1 MAHRVTAVLVDDLDG
16 HSTADETVYFAL
28 DGVAYEIDLSA
39 EHADELR
46 ECLRPWRERGRV
58 VPRNNRRQRRS
69 RDTKQPS
76 SPRSMT
82 RVDRAHA
89 QAIRNWAIAN
99 GLRISARGK
108 IPDAVHRAFE
118 EAQASGSYEDAKVSA

>member
-16 HSTADETVYFAL
+16 YSTAVETVYFAL

-46 ECLRPWRERGRV
+46 ECLRPWQERGRV
-58 VPRNNRRQRRS
+58 VPRNRRQRRS
-69 RDTKQPS
+69 RDIRAPS

-89 QAIRNWAIAN
+89 QAIRTWAVAN

-118 EAQASGSYEDAKVSA
+118 EAHASA

>member
-1 MAHRVTAVLVDDLDG
+1 
-16 HSTADETVYFAL
+16 
-28 DGVAYEIDLSA
+28 
-39 EHADELR
+39 
-46 ECLRPWRERGRV
+46 
-58 VPRNNRRQRRS
+58 
-69 RDTKQPS
+69 
-76 SPRSMT
+76 MT